1 MRSVGFRC
9 PVGFINYPASVP
21 FSTEILTPAATRSGS
36 EDGMRPVLGAGRTSM
51 QDSETQRQE
60 SSEAPNYREEAR
72 FLSSFLL
79 SREKRRVEDELG
91 EIVEDLKRDRFVEQ
105 EQIAEA
111 THELMGA
118 IDAIN
123 AVAMAQEGTH
133 PMMEAAA
140 GYDLIDRED
149 STE

>member
-1 MRSVGFRC
+1 M
-9 PVGFINYPASVP
+9 
-21 FSTEILTPAATRSGS
+21 E
-36 EDGMRPVLGAGRTSM
+36 E
-51 QDSETQRQE
+51 SETQRQE
-60 SSEAPNYREEAR
+60 SSGAPNYREEAR

-79 SREKRRVEDELG
+79 SREKRRVEDGLG

-123 AVAMAQEGTH
+123 AVASAQEGTH
-133 PMMEAAA
+133 PMMEAA

>member
-1 MRSVGFRC
+1 M
-9 PVGFINYPASVP
+9 
-21 FSTEILTPAATRSGS
+21 E
-36 EDGMRPVLGAGRTSM
+36 E
-51 QDSETQRQE
+51 SETQRQE
-60 SSEAPNYREEAR
+60 SSGAPNYREEAR

-79 SREKRRVEDELG
+79 SREKRRVEDGLG

-123 AVAMAQEGTH
+123 AVASAQEGTH